1 MNRFRGIGV
10 SITEPEMREMK
21 RQQTRQ
27 GLIFFLFLGFVGI
40 PSLHL
45 RAQAI
50 IAPSGRTLFHRGT
63 LIRTFLQVEHLSLR
77 ADGQSEEVTRYIA
90 PLAIVYG
97 FYPKWTVIAIQPYMS
112 VDRTNRMGSATTA
125 MNLNGLPDSRLFV
138 QYDGLYSR
146 NSPGGLTR
154 LAGVLGIQLP
164 TGADR
169 FSTGSLAYTG
179 GLIFEKAMRLKY
191 VFTADFQY
199 TFTTA
204 NTQGLKVGN
213 RARFDVVPAY
223 FLISEGKASPDA
235 SWVRKMYDRLF
246 RNGAYFILEFNGTWQ
261 AHARQ
266 GNDIANTGGT
276 TLSIS
281 PGIQYFLSDRFLA
294 EFSAPIPVI
303 KELNGTQLEP
313 DSTFLFGF
321 RVLF

>member
-1 MNRFRGIGV
+1 MN
-10 SITEPEMREMK
+10 

-27 GLIFFLFLGFVGI
+27 GLILFLFLGFVGI
-40 PSLHL
+40 SSHQL

-63 LIRTFLQVEHLSLR
+63 LIRTFLEVEHLSLR

-90 PLAIVYG
+90 PLAIVHG

-112 VDRTNRMGSATTA
+112 VDRTTHMGGETTP

-154 LAGVLGIQLP
+154 LSGVLGIQLP

-199 TFTTA
+199 TLTTE

-235 SWVRKMYDRLF
+235 NWVRKMYDRLF

-276 TLSIS
+276 TLAIS

-321 RVLF
+321 RILF

>member
-1 MNRFRGIGV
+1 
-10 SITEPEMREMK
+10 MK

-27 GLIFFLFLGFVGI
+27 GLLFFLFLGFVGI
-40 PSLHL
+40 SSLQL

-77 ADGQSEEVTRYIA
+77 ADGQSEEVTRYVA

-112 VDRTNRMGSATTA
+112 LDRTNRMGGETTA
-125 MNLNGLPDSRLFV
+125 MNLNGLPDSRLLV

-154 LAGVLGIQLP
+154 LSGVLGIQLP

-169 FSTGSLAYTG
+169 FSTGALAYTG

-199 TFTTA
+199 TFTTE

-223 FLISEGKASPDA
+223 FLISEGKASPGA
-235 SWVRKMYDRLF
+235 SWFRKMYDRMF

-261 AHARQ
+261 AQARQ
-266 GNDIANTGGT
+266 GSEIANTGGT

>member
-1 MNRFRGIGV
+1 
-10 SITEPEMREMK
+10 MK
-21 RQQTRQ
+21 RQQTRP
-27 GLIFFLFLGFVGI
+27 GIMLFLFLGFVGI
-40 PSLHL
+40 SSLHL

-50 IAPSGRTLFHRGT
+50 VAPSGRTLFHRGT
-63 LIRTFLQVEHLSLR
+63 LIRSFLQVEHRSLR
-77 ADGQSEEVTRYIA
+77 ADGQSEEVTRYVA
-90 PLAIVYG
+90 PLAVVYG

-112 VDRTNRMGSATTA
+112 VDRTNRMGAETTA
-125 MNLNGLPDSRLFV
+125 MNVNGLPDSRLLV

-154 LAGVLGIQLP
+154 LSGVFGIQLP

-169 FSTGSLAYTG
+169 FSTGALAYTG
-179 GLIFEKAMRLKY
+179 GVVFEKAMRLKY

-199 TFTTA
+199 TFTTE
-204 NTQGLKVGN
+204 NTEGLKMGN
-213 RARFDVVPAY
+213 RARFDIVPAY
-223 FLISEGKASPDA
+223 FLITEGKTSPNA
-235 SWVRKMYDRLF
+235 SWVRRMYDRLF

-261 AHARQ
+261 AHARR
-266 GNDIANTGGT
+266 GNEIANTGGT

>member
-1 MNRFRGIGV
+1 M
-10 SITEPEMREMK
+10 
-21 RQQTRQ
+21 
-27 GLIFFLFLGFVGI
+27 FFLFLGFVGI
-40 PSLHL
+40 SSLHL

-50 IAPSGRTLFHRGT
+50 VAPGGRTLFHRGT
-63 LIRTFLQVEHLSLR
+63 LIRSFLQVEHLSLR
-77 ADGQSEEVTRYIA
+77 SDGQSEEVTRYVA

-112 VDRTNRMGSATTA
+112 VDRTNRMGTETTV

-154 LAGVLGIQLP
+154 LSGVFGFQLP

-169 FSTGSLAYTG
+169 FSTGALAYTG
-179 GLIFEKAMRLKY
+179 GLVFEKATRLKY

-199 TFTTA
+199 TVTTE
-204 NTQGLKVGN
+204 NTQGLKMGN
-213 RARFDVVPAY
+213 RARFDIVPAY

-235 SWVRKMYDRLF
+235 SWVRKMYDGMF
-246 RNGAYFILEFNGTWQ
+246 RNGAYFILEFNGAWQ
-261 AHARQ
+261 AQARQ
-266 GNDIANTGGT
+266 GNEIANSGGT

-303 KELNGTQLEP
+303 KALNGTQLEP
-313 DSTFLFGF
+313 DSTVLFGF

>member
-1 MNRFRGIGV
+1 MIG
-10 SITEPEMREMK
+10 MK

-27 GLIFFLFLGFVGI
+27 GLIVFLLLGCVGT
-40 PSLHL
+40 SNLHL

-63 LIRTFLQVEHLSLR
+63 LIRTFLEVEHLSLR
-77 ADGQSEEVTRYIA
+77 TEGQSEEVTRYIA

-112 VDRTNRMGSATTA
+112 VDRTNRMGSETTA

-154 LAGVLGIQLP
+154 LSGVLGIQLP

-169 FSTGSLAYTG
+169 FSTGALAYTG

-199 TFTTA
+199 TFTTE

-266 GNDIANTGGT
+266 GSEIANTGGT

-294 EFSAPIPVI
+294 EVSAPIPVI

>member
-1 MNRFRGIGV
+1 
-10 SITEPEMREMK
+10 MK
-21 RQQTRQ
+21 RHHTRQ

-40 PSLHL
+40 SSLHL

-50 IAPSGRTLFHRGT
+50 VAPSGRKLFHRGT

-77 ADGQSEEVTRYIA
+77 ADGQSEEVTRYVA

-112 VDRTNRMGSATTA
+112 VDRTNRMGGETTA

-154 LAGVLGIQLP
+154 LSGVFGIQLP

-169 FSTGSLAYTG
+169 FSTGALAYTG
-179 GLIFEKAMRLKY
+179 GVVFEKAKRLKY
-191 VFTADFQY
+191 VLTADFQY
-199 TFTTA
+199 TFTTE
-204 NTQGLKVGN
+204 NTQGLKMGN

-235 SWVRKMYDRLF
+235 SWVRKMYDRMF

-261 AHARQ
+261 AHARH
-266 GNDIANTGGT
+266 GNEIANTGGT

-281 PGIQYFLSDRFLA
+281 PGIQYFPTDRFLA
-294 EFSAPIPVI
+294 EVSVPIPVI
-303 KELNGTQLEP
+303 KELNSTQLEP
-313 DSTFLFGF
+313 DSTVLFGF

>member
-1 MNRFRGIGV
+1 
-10 SITEPEMREMK
+10 MK
-21 RQQTRQ
+21 RHQARQ
-27 GLIFFLFLGFVGI
+27 GILFFFILGCVGI
-40 PSLHL
+40 SSLHL

-50 IAPSGRTLFHRGT
+50 VAPGGRTLFHRGT

-77 ADGQSEEVTRYIA
+77 TDGQSEEVTRYVA
-90 PLAIVYG
+90 PVAIVYG
-97 FYPKWTVIAIQPYMS
+97 FYPKWTVIAIQPYMA
-112 VDRTNRMGSATTA
+112 VNRTHRMGAENTT
-125 MNLNGLPDSRLFV
+125 MNLNGLSDSRLFV

-154 LAGVLGIQLP
+154 LSGVFGLQLP

-169 FSTGSLAYTG
+169 FSTGALSYTG
-179 GLIFEKAMRLKY
+179 GLIFEKAVRLKY

-199 TFTTA
+199 TFTTE
-204 NTQGLKVGN
+204 NTQGLKMGN

-235 SWVRKMYDRLF
+235 GWVRRMYDRVF

-261 AHARQ
+261 ARSRQ
-266 GNDIANTGGT
+266 GNEIANSGGT

-281 PGIQYFLSDRFLA
+281 PGIQYFPSDRFLA
-294 EFSAPIPVI
+294 EVSVPIAVI
-303 KELNGTQLEP
+303 KALNGTQLEP
-313 DSTFLFGF
+313 DSTVLFGF

>member
-1 MNRFRGIGV
+1 MRG
-10 SITEPEMREMK
+10 MK

-27 GLIFFLFLGFVGI
+27 GLILFLLLGCVGTS
-40 PSLHL
+40 SLHL

-63 LIRTFLQVEHLSLR
+63 LIRTFLEVEHLSLR

-112 VDRTNRMGSATTA
+112 VDRTNRMGSETTA

-154 LAGVLGIQLP
+154 LSGVLGIQLP

-169 FSTGSLAYTG
+169 FSTGALAYTG

-199 TFTTA
+199 TFTTE

-213 RARFDVVPAY
+213 GARFDVVPAY
-223 FLISEGKASPDA
+223 FLISEGKAPPNA

-276 TLSIS
+276 TLAIS